1 MACPHRHCLFTQRS
15 QRASFF
21 RHYFLSRLLPR
32 MAAIFSCHSSFITF
46 QTSDNRNTHTQ
57 YVGHIILVL
66 IFSTMGGRRRS
77 KRPRRSASDASDRST
92 AAWTPTPAGPREGGR
107 LRHGWKSFARSSD
120 RSDPF
125 LAKYKN
131 KTAAT
136 FRFCHFVFV
145 ESALLFWEPQTSSFS
160 YFFSFLFIRKGSGG
174 FFDTLLFFFPRRFL
188 LFAFCLNV
196 ACSFLLFFTDR
207 LLAFE
212 CFETFALFYSF
223 CLLWARRDIDI
234 PSWQAFDNNTLSSS
248 QFLMRWLL

>member
-1 MACPHRHCLFTQRS
+1 MACPHRPCLFTQRS
-15 QRASFF
+15 QRAPFF

-66 IFSTMGGRRRS
+66 IFSTMEGRRRS
-77 KRPRRSASDASDRST
+77 KKPRRSASDASDRST

-160 YFFSFLFIRKGSGG
+160 YFFLFCLFGKGVGVS
-174 FFDTLLFFFPRRFL
+174 LIPCYFFFPVAFCFL
-188 LFAFCLNV
+188 LGC
-196 ACSFLLFFTDR
+196 CLLFS
-207 LLAFE
+207 AF
-212 CFETFALFYSF
+212 LH
-223 CLLWARRDIDI
+223 R
-234 PSWQAFDNNTLSSS
+234 SSTG
-248 QFLMRWLL
+248 L